1 MNVTIYGDSIL
12 KGVVL
17 ENGKYAVNRD
27 WEDRLSRLL
36 GVTIRNRSR
45 FGCTIG
51 KALPF
56 IEKDAQTEAVPGEVA
71 ILEFGGNDCDYN
83 WAEISE
89 NPAGSFDCKTP
100 PKQFTA
106 LYKKALAL
114 LRASGR
120 TPMIATLPPI
130 HSERYLQFI
139 CRDGLSQ
146 NNILQWL
153 GDVEHISRWQAEYS
167 EMVKK
172 IAADE
177 GTDLIDLRS
186 AFPKEGN
193 ALAEL
198 LCADGIHPSRDG
210 QALIYEAFRK
220 KAG

>member
-56 IEKDAQTEAVPGEVA
+56 IEKDAQTEAAPGEVA

-89 NPAGSFDCKTP
+89 NPEGSFDCKTP

-106 LYKKALAL
+106 WYKKALAL

-120 TPMIATLPPI
+120 KPVIATLPPI

-139 CRDGLSQ
+139 CRDGLSRK
-146 NNILQWL
+146 NILHWL

-177 GTDLIDLRS
+177 GADLIDLRS